1 MKTKRLLPILTMAAM
16 VASCSQEEFIMPEN
30 ANENLVENG
39 FSQYVGVPFEGEVS
53 FSKGDDAETR
63 MGLTESLNYKFVD
76 GDKVGLV
83 WLNSDAISA
92 AINNYDVYTDL
103 KANNEVWLNA
113 VERDKLFDASLYNVN
128 HGKQAT
134 GYKYSIEGYQNA
146 VQNGKANAVVGSYVW
161 TSWPGN
167 TWKIFSNTRMT
178 FEEASNNWHM
188 TDGQIFKG
196 LYIAYYPYNQDIQST
211 QKFRVQ
217 QNAEQKQNTADEKD
231 ANYGYANHI
240 LSDMVW
246 VSQRIGDK
254 YVGTGGNR
262 QDASF
267 VYALTDD
274 YKTYDEND
282 NPKPYV
288 VNIKMRPFSNILDTR
303 INIERGSM
311 DQVDA
316 DKIKIESVELIA
328 KNEAGTEVAVFPT
341 TGAFQFG
348 SWGTSIDDFG
358 VYGEAYDRTEP
369 KLYTWKT
376 TKANND
382 AKYVGEDLVTSVET
396 AIIDQKSNN
405 GQEQRVQLMLLPGDK
420 KETYTDD
427 QINYTL
433 RITTDYGYIEIP
445 EYGNW
450 YRAADST
457 QGVVVNPSGTPGS
470 TTTIEASDLGNTMNE
485 MMTMIGVR
493 KTRGVKVNASELIFN
508 DRKVCTIDQLMD
520 EMRKWNELNYK
531 NNTFN
536 VYANGCDYITLDNFV
551 WTSGE
556 SVSLTPTKLDLKNQP
571 NGEAIEYTENRSL
584 NEKAY
589 ADIIKTFINNGNRLE
604 FKSPVK
610 LEGSCGINIE
620 RNALTGNSQ
629 NINFTNG
636 LTIAANATLL
646 LTGNQDFNMTSALTT
661 EANSK
666 LYVANTNGINLNIQK
681 ASTLSGETYVYE
693 QSQLTMTAAL
703 SNYGKFYLNG
713 KLASAKNFKNAV
725 TGDLYIYAKANA
737 DGKLTNEGEI
747 YYANV
752 ADKFTKDNYDGEGKG
767 VIATID
773 KTNKSELGSQYLEKA
788 NAFGATILYIDG
800 TDLNSNEWVNNTD
813 LTSFEKVNLN
823 NVAINVFN
831 DIKFSN
837 ATINVNGKVTIT
849 GYTDGA
855 ARSFTAYTFNL
866 AENAILNVVADG
878 TNDISI
884 QVTVKP
890 TMASGTTIQGYNY
903 FSTASQEPTYTGAG
917 SHKVLNA
924 NGDPMTWN

>member
-83 WLNSDAISA
+83 WLNSDAIST
-92 AINNYDVYTDL
+92 AISNYDVMKESEEIKNDL
-103 KANNEVWLNA
+103 ITRKIVYAN
-113 VERDKLFDASLYNVN
+113 
-128 HGKQAT
+128 AT
-134 GYKYSIEGYQNA
+134 GQSNPDMKWDAEYTYNEYNNLFRTGSQTPVKS
-146 VQNGKANAVVGSYVW
+146 SYVW
-161 TSWPGN
+161 TSWPGS

-196 LYIAYYPYNQDIQST
+196 LYIAYYPYNQAIQST
-211 QKFRVQ
+211 QKFRVEQLAKQDQ
-217 QNAEQKQNTADEKD
+217 QTANPSDE
-231 ANYGYANHI
+231 NYGYASHI
-240 LSDMVW
+240 LKDMVW
-246 VSQRIGDK
+246 VSQETGQK
-254 YVGTGGNR
+254 YNEGSANR
-262 QDASF
+262 QDATF
-267 VYALTDD
+267 VYALTDN
-274 YKTYDEND
+274 YEND
-282 NPKPYV
+282 VEQPYA

-303 INIERGSM
+303 IYITEDDKVSEI
-311 DQVDA
+311 DA
-316 DKIKIESVELIA
+316 AKIKIESVELRA
-328 KNEAGTEVAVFPT
+328 MKGGVLAEAFPT
-341 TGAFQFG
+341 KGAFQFG
-348 SWGTSIDDFG
+348 NWGKSIDDFG

-369 KLYTWKT
+369 KLYTWN
-376 TKANND
+376 TKVSND
-382 AKYVGEDLVTSVET
+382 NKYVGEDLVNTITTNILDS
-396 AIIDQKSNN
+396 APNN
-405 GQEQRVQLMLLPGDK
+405 GKEQRVQLMLLPGDK
-420 KETYTDD
+420 KTTYEKD
-427 QINYTL
+427 QFEYVL
-433 RITTDYGYIEIP
+433 RINTDYGYIDVP
-445 EYGNW
+445 EYDHW
-450 YRAADST
+450 FRAADTS
-457 QGVVVNPSGTPGS
+457 QGVVINPAEGETSGTKLITS
-470 TTTIEASDLGNTMNE
+470 TDLGNTMSE

-493 KTRGVKVNASELIFN
+493 KTRGVNVKASELIFN

-520 EMRKWNELNYK
+520 EMRKWNELSYK

-556 SVSLTPTKLDLKNQP
+556 SVSLTPTELDLKNQP

-661 EANSK
+661 EADSK

-693 QSQLTMTAAL
+693 QSRLTMTAAL

-866 AENAILNVVADG
+866 AKNAILNVVADG

-884 QVTVKP
+884 QVSVKP

>member
-83 WLNSDAISA
+83 WLNSDAIST
-92 AINNYDVYTDL
+92 AISNYDVMKESEEIKNDL
-103 KANNEVWLNA
+103 ITRKIV
-113 VERDKLFDASLYNVN
+113 Y
-128 HGKQAT
+128 
-134 GYKYSIEGYQNA
+134 
-146 VQNGKANAVVGSYVW
+146 ANAAGQSNPDTKWDAEYTYNEYNNLFRTGSQTPVKSSYVW

-196 LYIAYYPYNQDIQST
+196 LYIAYYPYNQAIQST
-211 QKFRVQ
+211 QKFRVEQLAKQDQ
-217 QNAEQKQNTADEKD
+217 QTANPSDE
-231 ANYGYANHI
+231 NYGYASHI
-240 LSDMVW
+240 LKDMVW
-246 VSQRIGDK
+246 VSQEPGQK
-254 YVGTGGNR
+254 YNEGSANR
-262 QDASF
+262 QDATF
-267 VYALTDD
+267 VYALTDN
-274 YKTYDEND
+274 YKND
-282 NPKPYV
+282 VEQPYA

-303 INIERGSM
+303 IYITEDDKVSEI
-311 DQVDA
+311 DA
-316 DKIKIESVELIA
+316 AKIKIESVELRA
-328 KNEAGTEVAVFPT
+328 MKGGVLAEAFPT
-341 TGAFQFG
+341 KGAFQFG
-348 SWGTSIDDFG
+348 SWGKSIDDFG

-369 KLYTWKT
+369 KLYTWN
-376 TKANND
+376 TKVSTDN
-382 AKYVGEDLVTSVET
+382 KYVGEDLVNTIT
-396 AIIDQKSNN
+396 TNIMDPAPNN
-405 GQEQRVQLMLLPGDK
+405 GKEQRVQLMLLPGDK
-420 KETYTDD
+420 KTTYEKD
-427 QINYTL
+427 QFEYVL
-433 RITTDYGYIEIP
+433 RINTDYGYIDVP
-445 EYGNW
+445 EYDHW
-450 YRAADST
+450 FRAADTS
-457 QGVVVNPSGTPGS
+457 QGVVINPAEGEASGTKLITS
-470 TTTIEASDLGNTMNE
+470 TDLGNTMSE

-493 KTRGVKVNASELIFN
+493 KTRGVNVKASELIFN

-520 EMRKWNELNYK
+520 EMRKWNELSYK

-556 SVSLTPTKLDLKNQP
+556 SVSLTPTELDLKNQP

-620 RNALTGNSQ
+620 RNALTGKSQ

-646 LTGNQDFNMTSALTT
+646 LTGYQDFNMTSALTT
-661 EANSK
+661 EADSK

-693 QSQLTMTAAL
+693 QSQLTMTAPL

-752 ADKFTKDNYDGEGKG
+752 ADKFTKDNYDSEGEG

-788 NAFGATILYIDG
+788 NAFGATILNIDG

-813 LTSFEKVNLN
+813 LTSFKKVNLN

-831 DIKFSN
+831 DIKFSS
-837 ATINVNGKVTIT
+837 ATINVKGKVTIT

-855 ARSFTAYTFNL
+855 ARSFTASTFNL

-884 QVTVKP
+884 KVTVKP
-890 TMASGTTIQGYNY
+890 TMASGTTIKGYNY
-903 FSTASQEPTYTGAG
+903 FSTAAQEPTYTGAG